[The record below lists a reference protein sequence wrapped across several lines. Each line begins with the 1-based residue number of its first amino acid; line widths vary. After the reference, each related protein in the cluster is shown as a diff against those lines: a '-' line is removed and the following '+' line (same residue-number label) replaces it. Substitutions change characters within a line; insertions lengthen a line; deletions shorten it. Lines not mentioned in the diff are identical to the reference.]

1 MNINTIKFI
10 IVLPLLLAT
19 NLTFGMDKE
28 HFFAEANTFFDKY
41 VESGLVNYSKI
52 KNDETKISDLVAYI
66 GSANIS
72 TFSDNERLAFYINA
86 YNLLVINQILLKYPV
101 ESPMNLPGFFDGKKH
116 LIAGKKLTLNSL
128 ENNKIRTYKDPRIH
142 FVLVCA
148 AISCPKIGNFA
159 YTPDNLETQLTKQTK
174 LALNDPEFVILDGYK
189 VKISEIFNWYRQD
202 FGKSD
207 KDLIN
212 FINKY
217 RDNDLPEKTKL
228 SYYTYDWAL
237 NDLIKQ

>member
-1 MNINTIKFI
+1 MIINTIKYI
-10 IVLPLLLAT
+10 IVLQFVITT
-19 NLTFGMDKE
+19 NLTFGMDKV
-28 HFFAEANTFFDKY
+28 HFFTEANAFFNKY
-41 VESGLVNYSKI
+41 VESGLVKYSQI
-52 KNDETKISDLVAYI
+52 KNDETNIIDLVAYI
-66 GSANIS
+66 GSADIS
-72 TFSDNERLAFYINA
+72 TFSNNEKLAFYINA
-86 YNLLVINQILLKYPV
+86 YNLLVINQILIKYPV
-101 ESPMNLPGFFDGKKH
+101 KSPMDLAGFFDGKKH
-116 LIAGKKLTLNSL
+116 LIASKKLTLNSL

-148 AISCPKIGNFA
+148 AMSCPKIGNFA

-174 LALNDPEFVILDGYK
+174 LALNDSEFVILDGNK
-189 VKISEIFNWYRQD
+189 VKISEIFSWYRQD

-217 RDNDLPEKTKL
+217 RDSDLPEKTKL